1 MSPYPTA
8 FTFLN
13 DKKLKIYD
21 CSITPQTNPSNM
33 IGQYETDGKTYLSYT
48 GIDGLVNLLEIQLE
62 GKKRMRVEDFLRG
75 VKL

>member
-1 MSPYPTA
+1 
-8 FTFLN
+8 
-13 DKKLKIYD
+13 
-21 CSITPQTNPSNM
+21 M